1 MTADEMKRRAGVA
14 AMEFI
19 EDGMLVGLGTGSTAA
34 YFVRAL
40 GEAVAGGLNVRG
52 VATSRAT
59 EALAADAG
67 VPVLAPEALDPAR
80 DRIAVVV
87 DGADECDRDLR
98 LIKGGGGA
106 LLREKIIAY
115 AADKMIVIADEGKLV
130 ETLGAFAL
138 PVEVV
143 RFGWNLTQAAVSR
156 ALDESGVGGAELV
169 LRMADNSPFVSDGG
183 NYILDCACGRIEDP
197 ERLAAA
203 LSAIPGVVEHGLFIG
218 LADLALLG
226 TPDGVKRIGPV

>member
-1 MTADEMKRRAGVA
+1 MTADEMKRRAGEA

-34 YFVRAL
+34 HFVRAL

-52 VATSRAT
+52 VATSTAT
-59 EALAADAG
+59 EALAAEVG
-67 VPVLAPEALDPAR
+67 VPVLAPESLDPAR
-80 DRIAVVV
+80 ERIALVV
-87 DGADECDRDLR
+87 DGADECDGDLR

-143 RFGWNLTQAAVSR
+143 RFGWNLTEAAVSR
-156 ALDESGVGGAELV
+156 ALDESGVGGAEIA
-169 LRMADNSPFVSDGG
+169 LRMAEDAPFVSDGG
-183 NYILDCACGRIEDP
+183 NYILDCACGRIADP

-203 LSAIPGVVEHGLFIG
+203 LSSIPGVVEHGLFLD
-218 LADLALLG
+218 LAELALLG
-226 TPDGVKRIGPV
+226 GPDGVRRIARA